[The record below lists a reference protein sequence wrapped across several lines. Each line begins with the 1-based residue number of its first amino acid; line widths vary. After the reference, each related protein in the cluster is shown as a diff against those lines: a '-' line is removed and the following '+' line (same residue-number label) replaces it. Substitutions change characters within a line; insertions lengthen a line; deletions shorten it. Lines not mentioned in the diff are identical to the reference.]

1 MRIYQNIP
9 LFVFAFFNSFSLFA
23 QSEIRDSLFSQNLNE
38 VVITAT
44 RTERKVG
51 NLGLP
56 ITIISQKTIQ
66 QSGSLRLNDILQ
78 EQTGLVVTGGTGSS
92 AVGGGVFG
100 NGIQMQGLSPDHT
113 IILLDGEPLIGRQ
126 GGVMDLSRFAVGNI
140 RKIEIVRGPSS
151 SLYGSE
157 AMGGVVNIITEPIIG
172 KSNRFSLRT
181 GSFDQADIVVSGSY
195 ADKNSGIYYFGNFNS
210 SQGYDLDPS
219 RIEKTQDPFQNLTA
233 HAKIWF
239 RLSPKTKLTIG
250 NRFFQSNQQSFYA
263 VNSNAINVGG
273 TGVVSDFNINPVL
286 VHKFSE
292 RVSSHLRLVMNDYRF
307 TQDLSLL
314 SDKSSYYFDDFMQ
327 GFYRAENQTDIIL
340 NKSMQLTM
348 GGGYTKNTIS
358 TTRYKD
364 RQEQNAWHAF
374 TQLEASIGKK
384 IILIQGIRYDYNT
397 SFAPC
402 ISPKLSIAYKPNK
415 ALGISASAGRGFK
428 APDFR
433 QLYLNFTNV
442 AGDGY
447 SIFGANE
454 FSVSSLEKQLQEG
467 LIAAVLP
474 AAYSI
479 SSLKPETSTGINFG
493 FTYHFPFHLH
503 LDVNLFRNDIDNL
516 INYLPVAT
524 NNNGTPVFS
533 YLNINRS
540 FTQGIEAVVRYSF
553 KNFEITGGYQ
563 YLETGDKDLIQ
574 KLERGEVFGRDEVL
588 GSSRRMKISDYSG
601 LLNRSK
607 HLAHFKVFYN
617 HERTGWN
624 ASLRCI
630 YRSRFGVLD
639 LDGNGFANMDDEFAP
654 YLFQTNTTV
663 GKKINQKISAQ
674 IGVNNLFNQINAR
687 WMPNIPGINWFI
699 SIQIQFSHKTKPQ

>member
-1 MRIYQNIP
+1 MRIYQTIP
-9 LFVFAFFNSFSLFA
+9 LFIIAFCNAFSLFA
-23 QSEIRDSLFSQNLNE
+23 QGDKRDSLFSQNLQE

-44 RTERKVG
+44 RTERKLGNVG
-51 NLGLP
+51 VPVTL
-56 ITIISQKTIQ
+56 ISQKTIQ

-78 EQTGLVVTGGTGSS
+78 EQTGLIVTGGTGSN

-157 AMGGVVNIITEPIIG
+157 AMGGVVNIITEPVQG
-172 KSNRFSLRT
+172 KTNRFSLRT
-181 GSFDQADIVVSGSY
+181 GSFGQSDIVASGSF
-195 ADKNSGIYYFGNFNS
+195 ADKSSGIYYFGNFNS

-219 RIEKTQDPFQNLTA
+219 RIEKTQDPFRNLTA
-233 HAKIWF
+233 QAKIWF
-239 RLSPKTKLTIG
+239 SLSPHTKLTIS
-250 NRFFQSNQQSFYA
+250 NRFFQSEQESYYA
-263 VNSNAINVGG
+263 VNSKDINVGG
-273 TGVVSDFNINPVL
+273 KGVVSDFYMNPVL
-286 VHKFSE
+286 THKFNE
-292 RVSSHLRLVMNDYRF
+292 RTSTQLRLVMSEYRF
-307 TQDLSLL
+307 TQDLELL
-314 SDKSSYYFDDFMQ
+314 SDKSSYYFDDFKQ
-327 GFYRAENQTDIIL
+327 GFYRAENQTDITL
-340 NKSMQLTM
+340 SKSMQLTL
-348 GGGYTKNTIS
+348 GGGFTKNTIA

-364 RQEQNAWHAF
+364 RQEQNAWHTF

-397 SFAPC
+397 SFEPS
-402 ISPKLSIAYKPNK
+402 ISPKISLSYKPLK

-433 QLYLNFTNV
+433 QLYLNFTNI

-454 FSVSSLEKQLQEG
+454 FSVSSLESQLQEG

-479 SSLKPETSTGINFG
+479 RSLRPETSTGMNLG
-493 FTYHFPFHLH
+493 LTYRFPFHLH
-503 LDVNLFRNDIDNL
+503 VDVNLFRNDIDNL

-540 FTQGIEAVVRYSF
+540 FTQGIETGVRYTF
-553 KNFEITGGYQ
+553 KNIEIAAGYQ
-563 YLETGDKDLIQ
+563 YLITGDKDLIQ
-574 KLERGEVFGRDEVL
+574 KIERGEVFGRDEVL
-588 GSSRRMKISDYSG
+588 GSARRMKMSDYSG

-607 HLAHFKVFYN
+607 HLAHCKVFYN
-617 HERTGWN
+617 HEATGWN

-654 YLFQTNTTV
+654 YFFQVNTTV

-674 IGVNNLFNQINAR
+674 VGVNNLFNQINAR
-687 WMPNIPGINWFI
+687 WMPNIPGINWFL
-699 SIQIQFSHKTKPQ
+699 SMQIQLSHKTKSQ

>member
-1 MRIYQNIP
+1 MSKDLQ
-9 LFVFAFFNSFSLFA
+9 
-23 QSEIRDSLFSQNLNE
+23 E
-38 VVITAT
+38 VIITAT
-44 RTERKVG
+44 RTERKLGNVG
-51 NLGLP
+51 VPVSLV
-56 ITIISQKTIQ
+56 SQKTIQ

-78 EQTGLVVTGGTGSS
+78 EQTGLVVTGGTGSN

-113 IILLDGEPLIGRQ
+113 MILLDGEPLIGRQ

-157 AMGGVVNIITEPIIG
+157 AMGGVVNIITEPVLG
-172 KSNRFSLRT
+172 KSSRFNVRT
-181 GSFDQADIVVSGSY
+181 GSFGQADIVVSGNY
-195 ADKNSGIYYFGNFNS
+195 ADKSSGIYYFGNFNS
-210 SQGYDLDPS
+210 SQGYDLDPA
-219 RIEKTQDPFQNLTA
+219 RIEKTQDPFNNFTA
-233 HAKIWF
+233 QTKMWF
-239 RLSPKTKLTIG
+239 ALSPKTKLTIS
-250 NRFFQSNQQSFYA
+250 NRYFQSNQQSNYA
-263 VNSNAINVGG
+263 VNSKEINVGG
-273 TGVVSDFNINPVL
+273 TGIVSDFFMNPVL
-286 VHKFSE
+286 IHKLNE
-292 RVSSHLRLVMNDYRF
+292 RVSTQIRLVMSDYRF
-307 TQDLSLL
+307 TQDLKMLT
-314 SDKSSYYFDDFMQ
+314 DQSSYYFDDFNQ

-340 NKSMQLTM
+340 NKSIQLTM
-348 GGGYTKNTIS
+348 GGGYTKNTIA

-364 RQEQNAWHAF
+364 RKEQNAWHAF

-397 SFAPC
+397 SFAPFT
-402 ISPKLSIAYKPNK
+402 SPKLSIAYKPNK
-415 ALGISASAGRGFK
+415 SLSISASAGRGFK

-454 FSVSSLEKQLQEG
+454 FSVSTLEKQLQDG

-479 SSLKPETSTGINFG
+479 SSLRPETSTGINFG
-493 FTYHFPFHLH
+493 FTYHFPFHLQ
-503 LDVNLFRNDIDNL
+503 LDVNVFRNDIDNL

-540 FTQGIEAVVRYSF
+540 FTHGIETGVRYTF
-553 KNFEITGGYQ
+553 KNFEINVGYQ
-563 YLETGDKDLIQ
+563 YLITGDKDLIQ
-574 KLERGEVFGRDEVL
+574 KIERGEVFGRDDVL
-588 GSSRRMKISDYSG
+588 GSARRMKMSDYSG

-654 YLFQTNTTV
+654 YFFQVNATA
-663 GKKINQKISAQ
+663 GKKINDIWSAQ
-674 IGVNNLFNQINAR
+674 LGVNNLLNQINAR

-699 SIQIQFSHKTKPQ
+699 SIQIQLSHKTKTKTK